1 MEKTLAITYH
11 HFDSLESLPKAD
23 KELVQAARKATEK
36 AFAPYS
42 EFRVGAA
49 ALLRS
54 GEVVSAANCESE
66 VYPSG
71 MCAERVLLYNLQI
84 NHADDP
90 IVAFAI
96 ASVPAERECYP
107 CGSCRQTLLDAQ
119 KRQQSPIRIIMSSA
133 ESATIVDSAE
143 ELLPFSFKL

>member
-42 EFRVGAA
+42 DFRVGTA

-71 MCAERVLLYNLQI
+71 LCAERVLLYHLQI

-119 KRQQSPIRIIMSSA
+119 KRQQSPIRIIMSSQ
-133 ESATIVDSAE
+133 ESATVVDSAE

>member
-42 EFRVGAA
+42 DFRVGAA

-66 VYPSG
+66 VFPSG
-71 MCAERVLLYNLQI
+71 LCAERVLLYNLQI

>member
-71 MCAERVLLYNLQI
+71 MCAARVLLYHLQI

-133 ESATIVDSAE
+133 ESATVVDSAE

>member
-1 MEKTLAITYH
+1 MDKTLAITYH

-42 EFRVGAA
+42 NFKVGAA

-54 GEVVSAANCESE
+54 GEVISAANCESE

-71 MCAERVLLYNLQI
+71 LCAERVLLYHLQI
-84 NHADDP
+84 NHANDP

-107 CGSCRQTLLDAQ
+107 CGSCRQTLLDTQ

-133 ESATIVDSAE
+133 ESATVVDSAE

>member
-11 HFDSLESLPKAD
+11 HFDSLESLPKAE
-23 KELVQAARKATEK
+23 KELIEAARRATEK

-71 MCAERVLLYNLQI
+71 LCAERVLLYHLQI

-119 KRQQSPIRIIMSSA
+119 KRQQSPIRIIMSSQ

>member
-66 VYPSG
+66 VFPSG
-71 MCAERVLLYNLQI
+71 LCAERVLLYNLQI

-107 CGSCRQTLLDAQ
+107 CGSCRQTLLDTQ

-133 ESATIVDSAE
+133 ESATVVDSAE

>member
-23 KELVQAARKATEK
+23 WELVQAAHKATEK

-42 EFRVGAA
+42 DFRVGAA
-49 ALLRS
+49 ALLHS

-71 MCAERVLLYNLQI
+71 LCAERVLLYHLQI
-84 NHADDP
+84 NHANDP

-96 ASVPAERECYP
+96 ASAPAERECYP

-133 ESATIVDSAE
+133 ESATVVDSAE

>member
-23 KELVQAARKATEK
+23 QELVQAARKATEK

-71 MCAERVLLYNLQI
+71 LCAERVLLYNLQI

-133 ESATIVDSAE
+133 ESATVVDSAE

>member
-23 KELVQAARKATEK
+23 KELIEAARKATEK

-42 EFRVGAA
+42 DFRVGAA

-119 KRQQSPIRIIMSSA
+119 KRQQSPIRIIMSSQ

>member
-71 MCAERVLLYNLQI
+71 LCAERVLLYHLQI

-133 ESATIVDSAE
+133 ESATVVDSAE

>member
-42 EFRVGAA
+42 NFKVGAA

-71 MCAERVLLYNLQI
+71 MCAERVLLYHLQI

-107 CGSCRQTLLDAQ
+107 CGSCRQTLLDTQ

-133 ESATIVDSAE
+133 ESATVVDSAE
-143 ELLPFSFKL
+143 VLLPFSFKL

>member
-11 HFDSLESLPKAD
+11 HFDSLESLPEAD
-23 KELVQAARKATEK
+23 KELIEAARKATEK

-119 KRQQSPIRIIMSSA
+119 KRQQSPIRIIMSST
-133 ESATIVDSAE
+133 ESATVVDSAE

>member
-1 MEKTLAITYH
+1 MKKTLAITYH

-23 KELVQAARKATEK
+23 KELIEAARKATEK

-42 EFRVGAA
+42 NFKVGAA

-71 MCAERVLLYNLQI
+71 LCAERVLLYNLQI
-84 NHADDP
+84 NHADNP

-96 ASVPAERECYP
+96 ASAPAERECYP
-107 CGSCRQTLLDAQ
+107 CGSCRQTLLDTQ

-133 ESATIVDSAE
+133 ESATVVDSAE
-143 ELLPFSFKL
+143 VLLPFSFKL

>member
-42 EFRVGAA
+42 DFRVGAA

-71 MCAERVLLYNLQI
+71 LCAERVLLYHLQI

>member
-23 KELVQAARKATEK
+23 KELIEAARKATEK

-42 EFRVGAA
+42 KFRVGAA

-66 VYPSG
+66 VFPSG
-71 MCAERVLLYNLQI
+71 LCAERVLLYNLQI

-96 ASVPAERECYP
+96 ASAPAERECYP

-133 ESATIVDSAE
+133 ESATVVDSAE

>member
-23 KELVQAARKATEK
+23 KELIEAARKATEK

-71 MCAERVLLYNLQI
+71 MCAERVLLYHLQI

-133 ESATIVDSAE
+133 DSATVVDSAE

>member
-23 KELVQAARKATEK
+23 KELIEAARKATEK

-42 EFRVGAA
+42 KFRVGAA

-66 VYPSG
+66 VFPSG
-71 MCAERVLLYNLQI
+71 MCAERVLLYHLQI

-133 ESATIVDSAE
+133 ESATVVDSAE

>member
-42 EFRVGAA
+42 DFRVGAA

-66 VYPSG
+66 VFPSG
-71 MCAERVLLYNLQI
+71 LCAERVLLYNLQI

-107 CGSCRQTLLDAQ
+107 CGSCRQTLLDTQ

-133 ESATIVDSAE
+133 ESATVVDSAE

>member
-23 KELVQAARKATEK
+23 KELIEAARKATEK

-71 MCAERVLLYNLQI
+71 LCAERVLLYHLQI

-96 ASVPAERECYP
+96 ASAPAERECYP
-107 CGSCRQTLLDAQ
+107 CGSCRQTLLDTQ
-119 KRQQSPIRIIMSSA
+119 KRQQSPIRIIMSSQ

>member
-23 KELVQAARKATEK
+23 KELIEAARKATEK

-71 MCAERVLLYNLQI
+71 LCAERVLLYNLQI

-119 KRQQSPIRIIMSSA
+119 KRQQSPIRIIMSSQ

>member
-23 KELVQAARKATEK
+23 QELIEAARKATEK

-42 EFRVGAA
+42 DFRVGAA

-71 MCAERVLLYNLQI
+71 LCAERVLLYHLQI
-84 NHADDP
+84 NHANDP

-133 ESATIVDSAE
+133 ESATVVDSAE

>member
-23 KELVQAARKATEK
+23 KELVQAARQATEK

-107 CGSCRQTLLDAQ
+107 CGSCRQTLLDTQ

-133 ESATIVDSAE
+133 ESATVVDSAE

>member
-1 MEKTLAITYH
+1 MEKTLAITYQ

-23 KELVQAARKATEK
+23 KELIEAARKATEK

-42 EFRVGAA
+42 NFKVGAA

-71 MCAERVLLYNLQI
+71 LCAERVLLYNLQI

-90 IVAFAI
+90 IAAFAI

-133 ESATIVDSAE
+133 ESATVVDSAE

>member
-1 MEKTLAITYH
+1 MEKK
-11 HFDSLESLPKAD
+11 LEIGYYKYTIDQLPAD
-23 KELVQAARKATEK
+23 EKLLVIEAQAALKKAYAK
-36 AFAPYS
+36 YS
-42 EFRVGAA
+42 GFHVGAA
-49 ALLRS
+49 VRLAS
-54 GEVVSAANCESE
+54 GKILHGANSESE
-66 VYPSG
+66 VFPSWL
-71 MCAERVLLYNLQI
+71 CAERVLLYNLQI

-96 ASVPAERECYP
+96 ASAPAERECYP

-133 ESATIVDSAE
+133 ESATVVDSAE

>member
-23 KELVQAARKATEK
+23 KELIEAARKATEK

-42 EFRVGAA
+42 NFKVGAA
-49 ALLRS
+49 ALLHS

-71 MCAERVLLYNLQI
+71 LCAERVLLYNLQI

-119 KRQQSPIRIIMSSA
+119 KRQQSPIRIIMSSQ
-133 ESATIVDSAE
+133 ESATVVDSAE

>member
-11 HFDSLESLPKAD
+11 HFDSLESLPLAE
-23 KELVQAARKATEK
+23 KELIAAARQATKK

-42 EFRVGAA
+42 NFRVGAA
-49 ALLRS
+49 ARLRS

-71 MCAERVLLYNLQI
+71 MCAERILLYHLQI

-96 ASVPAERECYP
+96 ASEPAERECYP
-107 CGSCRQTLLDAQ
+107 CGNCRQTLLDAE
-119 KRQQSPIRIIMSSA
+119 KRHQSPIRIIMSSA
-133 ESATIVDSAE
+133 ESATVVDSAE

>member
-23 KELVQAARKATEK
+23 WELVQAARKATEK

-42 EFRVGAA
+42 NFKVGAA

-66 VYPSG
+66 VFPSG
-71 MCAERVLLYNLQI
+71 LCAERVLLYHLQI

-107 CGSCRQTLLDAQ
+107 CGSCRQTLLDTQ

-133 ESATIVDSAE
+133 ESATVVDSAE

>member
-23 KELVQAARKATEK
+23 KELIEAARKATEK

-54 GEVVSAANCESE
+54 GEMVSAANCESE
-66 VYPSG
+66 VFPSG
-71 MCAERVLLYNLQI
+71 LCAERVLLYNLQI

-119 KRQQSPIRIIMSSA
+119 KRQQSPIRIIMSSQ
-133 ESATIVDSAE
+133 ESATVVDSAE

>member
-42 EFRVGAA
+42 DFRVGAA

-71 MCAERVLLYNLQI
+71 LCAERVLLYNLQI

-133 ESATIVDSAE
+133 ESATVVDSAE

>member
-23 KELVQAARKATEK
+23 WELVQAARKATEK

-42 EFRVGAA
+42 NFKVGAA

-71 MCAERVLLYNLQI
+71 LCAERVLLYNLQI
-84 NHADDP
+84 NHADDS

-133 ESATIVDSAE
+133 ESATVVDSAE

>member
-23 KELVQAARKATEK
+23 WELVQAARKATEK

-42 EFRVGAA
+42 KFRVGAA

-54 GEVVSAANCESE
+54 GEVVSAANFESE

-71 MCAERVLLYNLQI
+71 LCAERVLLYHLQI

-119 KRQQSPIRIIMSSA
+119 KRQQSPIRIIMSSQ

>member
-42 EFRVGAA
+42 DFRVGAA

-71 MCAERVLLYNLQI
+71 LCAERVLLYHLQI

-96 ASVPAERECYP
+96 ASAPAERECYP

>member
-23 KELVQAARKATEK
+23 KELIEAARKATEK

-71 MCAERVLLYNLQI
+71 LCAERVLLYHLQI
-84 NHADDP
+84 NHTDDP

-133 ESATIVDSAE
+133 ESATVVDSAE

>member
-42 EFRVGAA
+42 KFRVGAA

-71 MCAERVLLYNLQI
+71 MCAERVLLYHLQI